1 MIEAP
6 ISYGELFDKIT
17 ILELKCRKIKQKNKL
32 VNVSIELQYLIK
44 LRDAIQFDL
53 PDKEIIKLKYVN
65 TLLWY
70 IEDKIRKKEKTKCF
84 DYEFI
89 KLARSVYKL
98 NDERARLK
106 RTINII
112 MKSSIVEEKT
122 YN

>member
-44 LRDAIQFDL
+44 LRDTIQFDL
-53 PDKEIIKLKYVN
+53 PVKEITKLKYIN
-65 TLLWY
+65 TLLWG
-70 IEDKIRKKEKTKCF
+70 IEDRIRKKEKTKCF
-84 DYEFI
+84 DCEFI

-98 NDERARLK
+98 NDKRSCLK
-106 RTINII
+106 RQINII
-112 MKSSIVEEKT
+112 MNSTIIEEKT